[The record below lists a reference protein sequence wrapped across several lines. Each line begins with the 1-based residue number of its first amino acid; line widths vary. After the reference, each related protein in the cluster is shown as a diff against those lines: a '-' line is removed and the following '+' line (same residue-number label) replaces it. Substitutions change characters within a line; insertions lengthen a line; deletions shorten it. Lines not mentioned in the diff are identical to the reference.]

1 MLDSSFFSVIVGLI
15 LGILAGLGVGGG
27 SLLIL
32 WLTLVLHMDPL
43 AAKNINLLFFIPTAL
58 TASLFRWRSQN
69 IPWKTI
75 IPAALAG
82 CLSAVAGAW
91 LSFQLNTSLLRK
103 LFGILMLCTAF
114 RELNYKPKTTRTNDS
129 AK

>member
-32 WLTLVLHMDPL
+32 WLTLVLHMDPIV
-43 AAKNINLLFFIPTAL
+43 AKNINLLFFIPTAL
-58 TASLFRWRSQN
+58 TASLFRWRNQN
-69 IPWKTI
+69 IPWKI
-75 IPAALAG
+75 ILPAALAG

-114 RELNYKPKTTRTNDS
+114 RELTYKPKTTRTNDS

>member
-32 WLTLVLHMDPL
+32 WLTLVLHMDPIV
-43 AAKNINLLFFIPTAL
+43 AKNINLLFFIPTAL
-58 TASLFRWRSQN
+58 TASLFRWRNQN
-69 IPWKTI
+69 IPWKNI
-75 IPAALAG
+75 LPAALAG
-82 CLSAVAGAW
+82 CLGAMAGVW
-91 LSFQLNTSLLRK
+91 LSLRLNTSLLRK

-114 RELNYKPKTTRTNDS
+114 RELTYKPKTTRTNDS

>member
-58 TASLFRWRSQN
+58 TASLFRWRNQN
-69 IPWKTI
+69 IPWKI
-75 IPAALAG
+75 ILPAALAG
-82 CLSAVAGAW
+82 CLGAIAGGW
-91 LSFQLNTSLLRK
+91 LSLRLNTSLLRK

-114 RELNYKPKTTRTNDS
+114 RE
-129 AK
+129 